1 LGFIGGNYR
10 RHAGGLYGGKRM
22 VDKYRGSIETRKFM
36 KRSSLFNEDQKK
48 EIEKAMWR
56 EKEKFA
62 KNPIKHGELTSSIKI
77 LFL

>member
-1 LGFIGGNYR
+1 
-10 RHAGGLYGGKRM
+10 
-22 VDKYRGSIETRKFM
+22 M